1 MRNLEK
7 ILGYNSHSIGI
18 IMKEIVRRVANAI
31 REERFIFEK
40 ETKTGYDGNFNDLVT
55 SADRKAQKIYIK
67 LLQENFP
74 NFGIIA
80 EEKELIIQHKTKHKI
95 YFTVDPLDGTK
106 AFSRRQSQ
114 GVSTMI
120 SLVIEDEIIAVF
132 IADINTQELFGFRP
146 CSQNIWRIYQTGGC
160 DKAVKLEICPDLSIA
175 EQYILIRNKP
185 KKHTKQSQIIIDLF
199 KNITVVNGSIGT
211 SFSLLWKSE
220 VGGLLLEKN
229 YETPWDSNPVIGIS
243 KKMGFRFFRIDKNK
257 IMEINFPPVEKMMNN
272 KSSRRLLRS
281 FPPFSD

>member
-80 EEKELIIQHKTKHKI
+80 EEKELIIQLLMEALALHLACYGKVRL
-95 YFTVDPLDGTK
+95 VD
-106 AFSRRQSQ
+106 
-114 GVSTMI
+114 
-120 SLVIEDEIIAVF
+120 
-132 IADINTQELFGFRP
+132 
-146 CSQNIWRIYQTGGC
+146 
-160 DKAVKLEICPDLSIA
+160 
-175 EQYILIRNKP
+175 
-185 KKHTKQSQIIIDLF
+185 
-199 KNITVVNGSIGT
+199 
-211 SFSLLWKSE
+211 
-220 VGGLLLEKN
+220 
-229 YETPWDSNPVIGIS
+229 
-243 KKMGFRFFRIDKNK
+243 FF
-257 IMEINFPPVEKMMNN
+257 
-272 KSSRRLLRS
+272 
-281 FPPFSD
+281 

>member
-175 EQYILIRNKP
+175 
-185 KKHTKQSQIIIDLF
+185 
-199 KNITVVNGSIGT
+199 T

-257 IMEINFPPVEKMMNN
+257 IMEINFPPVEKIIQRNYELLVIH
-272 KSSRRLLRS
+272 KSRIPELQRMLKNEKK
-281 FPPFSD
+281 